1 MKKTIILMMALVY
14 LTGCSSVDNRSD
26 SKLASSQEKEHVK
39 HKKIEINFDVLEV
52 YENAIP
58 QEIKFSAKYHKHPE
72 ALNYVFLKTVSGNI
86 RELPTIESDVIAKG
100 NFNDKFKAL
109 EKVRYME
116 NIWYKIELP
125 NGEEG
130 YISGQLVEYR
140 AFDFHNAVKGVES
153 ALEFVRNSKQAGEK
167 LAVVD
172 SYKPDP
178 NSSSQKRER
187 DKYGTT
193 EDQSL
198 VGFNSRGEK
207 IFIPDRSIVKVLGK
221 EGTGVRV
228 KASSIPKEEYITVSG
243 KNLLSNRDLSPNSIN
258 KAVVVDITNQN
269 KVMLENIDG
278 EWKIISYV
286 YSKTGLESELGY
298 ETPKGHFIAAVSK
311 EKMFY
316 NDALGKEQGYAKH
329 ATRFSG
335 GGYVHST
342 PLDNSER
349 ENLAYFSALKEATLG
364 TYPGTRKCIRT
375 TEEHAKFIREWVLG
389 ESFNP
394 NLSEQSIR
402 DNVLF
407 VVM

>member
-1 MKKTIILMMALVY
+1 MLTMALVY

-26 SKLASSQEKEHVK
+26 LKLVGGQESVHTK
-39 HKKIEINFDVLEV
+39 HKEINFDVLEV

-58 QEIKFSAKYHKHPE
+58 QGIIFSAKYHKHPE
-72 ALNYVFLKTVSGNI
+72 ALNYVFLKTVTGNI
-86 RELPTIESDVIAKG
+86 RDLPSIEGDVIAKG

-109 EKVRYME
+109 EKVKYME

-125 NGEEG
+125 NGKEG

-153 ALEFVRNSKQAGEK
+153 AVEFVRNSSQTGGK

-172 SYKPDP
+172 SYRPDP

-198 VGFNSRGEK
+198 VGFNNRGEK
-207 IFIPDRSIVKVLGK
+207 VFIPDRSIVAILEKDEK
-221 EGTGVRV
+221 GVKV
-228 KASSIPKEEYITVSG
+228 KASSLPQEEYITVNG
-243 KNLLSNRDLSPNSIN
+243 KNLLSNREISQNSIN
-258 KAVVVDITNQN
+258 KAVVVDIPNQN
-269 KVMLENIDG
+269 KIMFEKIDG
-278 EWKIISYV
+278 EWRVISYV

-311 EKMFY
+311 DKMFY

-375 TEEHAKFIREWVLG
+375 TEDHAKFIREWVLG
-389 ESFNP
+389 DSFNP
-394 NLSEQSIR
+394 NLSEQAIK